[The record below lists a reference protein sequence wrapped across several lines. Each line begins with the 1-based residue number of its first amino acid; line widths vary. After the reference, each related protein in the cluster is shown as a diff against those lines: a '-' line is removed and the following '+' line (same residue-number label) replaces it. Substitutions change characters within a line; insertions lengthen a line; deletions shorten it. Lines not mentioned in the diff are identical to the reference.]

1 MIFEDKK
8 KAHREKCLAYYYNN
22 KEKVRQRYA
31 ENREKILEYMRVYN
45 AEYYQRMKKQDMEN
59 EKAYVN
65 VFKPPRKRKEEK
77 NNDIKPPVKLPE
89 HEFKVQ
95 TDVIEY
101 FDEH

>member
-65 VFKPPRKRKEEK
+65 VFKPPRKRKEK
-77 NNDIKPPVKLPE
+77 NNDIKPPMKLAE

-95 TDVIEY
+95 TDIIEY
-101 FDEH
+101 LDEY

>member
-8 KAHREKCLAYYYNN
+8 KAHREKCLAYYHNN

-31 ENREKILEYMRVYN
+31 ENREKLLEYMRVYN
-45 AEYYQRMKKQDMEN
+45 AQYYQRMKKQDIEN

-65 VFKPPRKRKEEK
+65 VFKPPRKRKEKK
-77 NNDIKPPVKLPE
+77 NNDIKPPMKLPE
-89 HEFKVQ
+89 YEFKVQ

-101 FDEH
+101 FDEY